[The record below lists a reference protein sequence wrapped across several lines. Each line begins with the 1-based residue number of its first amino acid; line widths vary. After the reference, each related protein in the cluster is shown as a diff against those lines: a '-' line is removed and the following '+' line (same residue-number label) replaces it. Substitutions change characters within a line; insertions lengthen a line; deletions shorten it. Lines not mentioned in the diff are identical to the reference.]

1 VVTHAETG
9 LSRRRPRLRMNC
21 GRATKPGI
29 CGDRTMHASTQLSVR
44 RSTPTFAPGVLFVL
58 LIVWPIE
65 RCLCAEPRPTTVIE
79 VPAGAAPT
87 TKPTEAKRSPVT
99 AARRVEFVSAMVLW
113 FAILMVGL
121 GLVVM
126 VMVWGRRLRQAARR
140 ELPTSS
146 VPDPFWYLKKSPSTV
161 AHGNPVERLNQNET
175 GQDSDERS
183 TP

>member
-1 VVTHAETG
+1 VVAHAETG
-9 LSRRRPRLRMNC
+9 LSRPRSRLRMNT

-29 CGDRTMHASTQLSVR
+29 CGDRSMHASTQPPVR
-44 RSTPTFAPGVLFVL
+44 WSKPSATAGALFLL
-58 LIVWPIE
+58 LIVGPIE
-65 RCLCAEPRPTTVIE
+65 LAVSAEPQPTT
-79 VPAGAAPT
+79 ATHAPT
-87 TKPTEAKRSPVT
+87 AAVPPAKPPEAKRSPVA

-161 AHGNPVERLNQNET
+161 VQGYQAERLNQNET

-183 TP
+183 TS